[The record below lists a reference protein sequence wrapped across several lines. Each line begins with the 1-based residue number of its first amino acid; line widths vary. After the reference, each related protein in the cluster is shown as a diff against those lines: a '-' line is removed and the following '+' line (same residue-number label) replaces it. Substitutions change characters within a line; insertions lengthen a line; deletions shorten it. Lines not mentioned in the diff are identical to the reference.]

1 MLTHRPLALTAVKA
15 RRIKIWGR
23 SGTGAPSLAKI
34 EVCDLSLP
42 DSTCA
47 SAFDTRSLSLLLLLF
62 ALDVCMKGRSIFY
75 QASGLKATERRSRQ
89 EHLLGHACRC
99 KKVYFCTQTGGISS
113 YHPSFGA
120 FAHLAPFIRALR
132 QLMIC

>member
-1 MLTHRPLALTAVKA
+1 MLIHRPCALTAVRA

-34 EVCDLSLP
+34 EVCGLSLP

-62 ALDVCMKGRSIFY
+62 ALDVHMKERSIF
-75 QASGLKATERRSRQ
+75 
-89 EHLLGHACRC
+89 
-99 KKVYFCTQTGGISS
+99 
-113 YHPSFGA
+113 
-120 FAHLAPFIRALR
+120 IRPEG
-132 QLMIC
+132 